1 MVRLAARSIFGRQSL
16 SAGRHLRKYQMPKC
30 RPTDRHNCPP
40 MVGRQSTGLLDVLF
54 NDCFNWRNRP
64 PTQTKFQLG
73 PTDKKL
79 GLPKK
84 MSISAN
90 RQRRINSRLS
100 PELSHF
106 CLKTHW
112 PLVDFGNVTGLKDFT
127 KPVLPGRVTFSSVVY
142 QHYTSTLRSREWKTI
157 NTKNNDVQNSQFI
170 KQIIHAFTFNLLFSW
185 KKSSVIIEPWQ
196 IQEGKTIMSQT
207 LNLYTKNQNAC

>member
-30 RPTDRHNCPP
+30 RPTDITVRRWSDDNLQGCSTYYSMTVSTDEIGHRHRKN
-40 MVGRQSTGLLDVLF
+40 F
-54 NDCFNWRNRP
+54 NLARRTKNLVCRKKCRYRP
-64 PTQTKFQLG
+64 
-73 PTDKKL
+73 
-79 GLPKK
+79 
-84 MSISAN
+84 I

-106 CLKTHW
+106 CLKTHR
-112 PLVDFGNVTGLKDFT
+112 PLVDFGNVTGLKDNT